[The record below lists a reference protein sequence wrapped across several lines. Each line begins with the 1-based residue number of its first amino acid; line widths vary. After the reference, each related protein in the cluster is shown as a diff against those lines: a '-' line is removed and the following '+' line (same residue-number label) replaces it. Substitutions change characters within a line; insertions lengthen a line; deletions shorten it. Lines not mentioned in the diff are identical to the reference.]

1 MSKKSITP
9 DKKDI
14 TRNIVDEF
22 DTLINYD
29 TVNKMIELSGEKD
42 KLGEISKKTL
52 RNISKWALNG
62 DSDKAIAE
70 NLELSEKQFQLLCNI
85 CPVLVFAMKKSR
97 EMADI
102 IISGSL
108 FQTAIGGAK
117 VHKEQLMK
125 LKDYDENGN
134 VIGEHVEKFVVEE
147 ELPPNP
153 ILLKFMAEHKLS
165 EKFGNKQ
172 VDTSEE
178 YKKVLEN
185 IDSKQLS
192 SVEKYI
198 SSQDKDN

>member
-134 VIGEHVEKFVVEE
+134 VIGEHVEKFIVEE